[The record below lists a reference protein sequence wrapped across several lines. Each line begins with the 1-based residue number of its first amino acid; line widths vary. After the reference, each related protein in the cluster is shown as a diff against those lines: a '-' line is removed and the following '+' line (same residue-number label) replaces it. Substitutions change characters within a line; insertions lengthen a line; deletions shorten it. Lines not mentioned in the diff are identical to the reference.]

1 LVGPK
6 TVAPSTCIK
15 VSLTSIRVS
24 VNAAQIGQ
32 YLNDLGWPVSA
43 QSGRR

>member
-1 LVGPK
+1 VHETENGERPLFE
-6 TVAPSTCIK
+6 
-15 VSLTSIRVS
+15 S
-24 VNAAQIGQ
+24 VYAAQIGQ